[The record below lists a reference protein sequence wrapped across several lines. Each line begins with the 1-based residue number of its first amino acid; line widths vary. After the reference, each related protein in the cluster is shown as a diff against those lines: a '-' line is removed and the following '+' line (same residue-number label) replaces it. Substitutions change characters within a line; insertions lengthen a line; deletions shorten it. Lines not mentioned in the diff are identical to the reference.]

1 MTEIDMPKPVL
12 FAVDDDP
19 DVLRAVERDLRHEYG
34 KDYRIVRASS
44 GAEALDALR
53 TLDLRGEAVALFLV
67 DQRMP
72 EMTGVEFLAAAAPL
86 FPLAKRVLLTGYADT
101 DAAVSAINR
110 AKLDYY
116 LLKPWDPPEQQLYP
130 VLEDLLA
137 DWRAAY
143 RPAFEGVRVIGHR
156 YSPTGH
162 TIRDFLARN
171 HVPYQWLDLERDAEA
186 ARLLAATNLVA
197 PTLPLVILP
206 DGSVAEN
213 PEIAALAEQIGLKTR
228 ATSPFYDLIVVG
240 GGPAGLAAAVYG
252 ASEGLQTVLIE
263 RDAPGGQAGTSSR
276 IENYLGFPAGLSGGD
291 LARRAV
297 DQARKFNAEILSPQ
311 EVTSVRVEDPYRFV
325 TLTDGSELS
334 CHALLIATGVSY
346 RTLDVP
352 GIASLNGVGVYYGAA
367 ITEAV
372 SCADGDVYIVG
383 GANSAGQAAMYLSRY
398 ARGVTLLVR
407 GPSLAASMSRY
418 LIDQINATPN
428 ICVLP
433 CANVVAVEGDES
445 LERITI
451 RDANT
456 GETHTV
462 PAAALF
468 VFIGATPQT
477 DWLAGVV
484 ARDDKGFIFSGPDV
498 PRATNVPH
506 RWPLA
511 RDPYL
516 LETSVPGVFV
526 AGDVRHQSVKRVA
539 SGVGEGS
546 IAVQFVHQYLAQ
558 FGGGR

>member
-240 GGPAGLAAAVYG
+240 GGSAGLAAAVYG

>member
-1 MTEIDMPKPVL
+1 MPKPVL

-240 GGPAGLAAAVYG
+240 GGSAGLAAAVYG